1 MRFADRRAAGRLLAA
16 RLGHLAGER
25 PVVLGL
31 PRGGVPVAVEVAS
44 ELGAALDVLVV
55 RKLGCPWQPELG
67 VGALGEGGIQ
77 LLNADLMRDLGLRES
92 QLADTIRREQAVID
106 ERVRTY
112 RVDRTAVPVAGRTV
126 IVVDDGLATGFT
138 ARAAV
143 EVLRRRDAARI
154 VVAVPVAPP
163 ETIRDLEELADDV
176 VCLETPRRF
185 RAIGYFYDDFSQVGD
200 DEVTRLLADDGRHT

>member
-200 DEVTRLLADDGRHT
+200 DEVTRLLGDAGRHT